1 MTITDAITDTCR
13 CGHPWHEDACTDRR
27 TVADIRGGTKREDCK
42 CPSPHRSRGDRAL
55 PLLRHPPPVCHDAH
69 TITRTQHVEPVH
81 MTTTPT
87 NDNEPGLR
95 T

>member
-42 CPSPHRSRGDRAL
+42 CPSGRAL
-55 PLLRHPPPVCHDAH
+55 TDPAEIGPSHFYVIHRPSV
-69 TITRTQHVEPVH
+69 
-81 MTTTPT
+81 TTPT
-87 NDNEPGLR
+87 PSPAPSTSNPS